1 MCDIR
6 GMARPEKNHPL
17 FHWRKKHDN
26 LSLQALASKIGCT
39 QSFLSQVEAG
49 LKQPSLKTA
58 MKLHT
63 ETGIPVEAFAKE
75 AAQ

>member
-1 MCDIR
+1 MT
-6 GMARPEKNHPL
+6 RPKKTHPL
-17 FHWRKKHDN
+17 FHWRKQNDN
-26 LSLQALASKIGCT
+26 LSLQALAGKVGCT

-49 LKQPSLKTA
+49 LKQPSLKMA

-63 ETGIPVEAFAKE
+63 ETGLPVEAFAKE